1 MAVFSYILGLSLRQL
16 LLLQVRFFSPIYSPI
31 LNINVLGIPSIT
43 AATLLTVLT
52 VQPALRAAELLQ
64 TPTLA
69 AVLTALPAD
78 LAPPTA
84 GPS

>member
-1 MAVFSYILGLSLRQL
+1 MLGSQLGLSLGQL
-16 LLLQVRFFSPIYSPI
+16 LLLQVCFFSPISSPI
-31 LNINVLGIPSIT
+31 LNINVLGFPSMT

-52 VQPALRAAELLQ
+52 VPPALRAAKLLL

-69 AVLTALPAD
+69 AVLMALPVD

>member
-1 MAVFSYILGLSLRQL
+1 MLG
-16 LLLQVRFFSPIYSPI
+16 F
-31 LNINVLGIPSIT
+31 PSMT
-43 AATLLTVLT
+43 AAILLTVLT
-52 VQPALRAAELLQ
+52 VPPALRAAELLP